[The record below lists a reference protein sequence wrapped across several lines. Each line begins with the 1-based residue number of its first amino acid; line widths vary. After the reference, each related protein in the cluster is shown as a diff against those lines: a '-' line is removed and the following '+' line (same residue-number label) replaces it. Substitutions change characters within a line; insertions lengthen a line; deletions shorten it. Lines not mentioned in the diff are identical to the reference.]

1 MTYYGIVRRLYI
13 GIVMLV
19 ISLLFALP
27 IAFVVWTSFR
37 SYGSILAGQF
47 TTFHYTLENYINVL
61 FNPGYAITKGLWNSL
76 IASSLSTLLAIA
88 IAIPA
93 AYAVARLNIG
103 GGSLI
108 SFVLSMRLLP
118 PIIFAIPLFVLLN
131 FTGLIDNVVGLIVIY
146 TTFNIPLSF
155 LVLRSFVLDIPSEI
169 EESAMI
175 DGCDRFGVLRHI
187 TLPLLR
193 PGLVAAGILC
203 FIFTWSEY
211 LFALL
216 FTIKNAVTINVVASQ
231 FVTQQAIRYGEIAS
245 AVTIG
250 MIPNIIFLLLI
261 QRYLVRGLTMGALRG

>member
-1 MTYYGIVRRLYI
+1 
-13 GIVMLV
+13 
-19 ISLLFALP
+19 
-27 IAFVVWTSFR
+27 
-37 SYGSILAGQF
+37 
-47 TTFHYTLENYINVL
+47 
-61 FNPGYAITKGLWNSL
+61 
-76 IASSLSTLLAIA
+76 
-88 IAIPA
+88 
-93 AYAVARLNIG
+93 
-103 GGSLI
+103 
-108 SFVLSMRLLP
+108 
-118 PIIFAIPLFVLLN
+118 
-131 FTGLIDNVVGLIVIY
+131 VGLIVIY